1 MKRVRVPAPYLPVFC
16 RELYQLVRSG
26 IPLGEGLAMLRED
39 EMTPT
44 PAPGWTRC
52 AGS

>member
-26 IPLGEGLAMLRED
+26 IPLGEGLAMLRVQIYLIA
-39 EMTPT
+39 M
-44 PAPGWTRC
+44 
-52 AGS
+52 